1 MSVEGL
7 IEIEQGRHTVLE
19 GLTYRPVEFELKI
32 ISKAPVPLTV
42 ERFSISIKYE
52 GVPIQVI
59 QWQKGDKLASN
70 GLEPTVHDLEALET
84 GRLFIK
90 FNPVLSP
97 VGLPPK
103 ANRWAIEGAIYLSDP
118 NNEPTVK
125 RFELWHVQV
134 SDESAWKYHRQQ
146 YQEYIER
153 TLEG

>member
-1 MSVEGL
+1 VEGL
-7 IEIEQGRHTVLE
+7 VEIEQGRHTVLE
-19 GLTYRPVEFELKI
+19 GLTYRPVEFDLRI
-32 ISKAPVPLTV
+32 ISKAQVPLTV
-42 ERFSISIKYE
+42 KRFDVCIKYD
-52 GVPIQVI
+52 GLPIQVMH
-59 QWQKGDKLASN
+59 WQKGDGFASN
-70 GLEPTVHDLEALET
+70 GLAPTVHDLEPLDT
-84 GRLFIK
+84 VSLLVK